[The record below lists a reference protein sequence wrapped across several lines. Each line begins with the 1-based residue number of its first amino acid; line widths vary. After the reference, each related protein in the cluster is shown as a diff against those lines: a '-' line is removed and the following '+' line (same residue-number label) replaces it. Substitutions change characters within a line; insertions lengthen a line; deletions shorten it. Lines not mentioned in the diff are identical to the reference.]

1 METRSD
7 EAPLQRGSLPKRTP
21 QQDFYF
27 EANTGYVDHGWY
39 GTMMNCL
46 GSIAG
51 GLGSIPC
58 CICCPNP
65 FKEVDQGYVGL
76 VTQFGKFNKCVNPGL
91 VKVNPLTESVHRVDV
106 KMQITE
112 IPRQVIMTRDNVS
125 VKIDSVLYWH
135 IVNPYRAEF
144 SVSNVKVALVE
155 RTQTTLRH
163 ILGAKTLQD
172 CIENREAIAH
182 EIQEITRSAAREWG
196 VKIESILIKDLQFS
210 KDLQESLSAAAQAK
224 RMGNAKVISAK
235 AEVDSAKLMR
245 AAADILNTPAAMQIR
260 YLETMQGL
268 AKAPNTRVIYLP
280 SDNNT
285 NNMGPVQVASYQ
297 ALTNQ

>member
-1 METRSD
+1 M
-7 EAPLQRGSLPKRTP
+7 
-21 QQDFYF
+21 
-27 EANTGYVDHGWY
+27 
-39 GTMMNCL
+39 
-46 GSIAG
+46 
-51 GLGSIPC
+51 
-58 CICCPNP
+58 
-65 FKEVDQGYVGL
+65 
-76 VTQFGKFNKCVNPGL
+76 
-91 VKVNPLTESVHRVDV
+91 
-106 KMQITE
+106 
-112 IPRQVIMTRDNVS
+112 
-125 VKIDSVLYWH
+125 
-135 IVNPYRAEF
+135 
-144 SVSNVKVALVE
+144 
-155 RTQTTLRH
+155 
-163 ILGAKTLQD
+163 
-172 CIENREAIAH
+172 
-182 EIQEITRSAAREWG
+182 
-196 VKIESILIKDLQFS
+196 IKDLQFS

>member
-1 METRSD
+1 MVTCLEDLGNEKLTFENPE
-7 EAPLQRGSLPKRTP
+7 EAMQKGLDQLEKAIGDMDIDDIANIGLSKDPYVHATAEIMGELLLLLYWTGQKQSLCACACHVLIMCLQRGMAPAVSRACAYLAGVGYGELYKN
-21 QQDFYF
+21 YAA
-27 EANTGYVDHGWY
+27 ANK
-39 GTMMNCL
+39 M
-46 GSIAG
+46 
-51 GLGSIPC
+51 
-58 CICCPNP
+58 
-65 FKEVDQGYVGL
+65 
-76 VTQFGKFNKCVNPGL
+76 GKL
-91 VKVNPLTESVHRVDV
+91 SVALADRYD
-106 KMQITE
+106 
-112 IPRQVIMTRDNVS
+112 
-125 VKIDSVLYWH
+125 
-135 IVNPYRAEF
+135 PYRAEF